1 MNTKSDKEMDTY
13 QTSYAAFP
21 GMTMDEYSFLH
32 HASAGLSQN
41 QMTTF
46 MAVYSSRRKNPTD
59 ILVATLF
66 GFLGLAGVQ
75 RFMTNQIL
83 LGVLFLLSGGFLGI
97 GTLIDAFSYKS
108 IANDYNRHLAY
119 DCYQIAKMNN

>member
-1 MNTKSDKEMDTY
+1 MNAYFD
-13 QTSYAAFP
+13 SYSYSPFA
-21 GMTMDEYSFLH
+21 GMTMDEYSFIH
-32 HASAGLSQN
+32 HASAGLTQN

-46 MAVYSSRRKNPTD
+46 MAVYSSRRKNAND

-66 GFLGLAGVQ
+66 GFLGFAGIQ
-75 RFMTNQIL
+75 RFLTGQIL
-83 LGVLFLLSGGFLGI
+83 LGFVYFFTGGIFLI
-97 GTLIDAFSYKS
+97 GTLVDLFTYKS

>member
-1 MNTKSDKEMDTY
+1 MNTKTDTEMNTY
-13 QTSYAAFP
+13 QNSDAAFP
-21 GMTMDEYSFLH
+21 GMTMDEYSFIH
-32 HASAGLSQN
+32 HASAGLNQN

-46 MAVYSSRRKNPTD
+46 MAVYNSRRKNPTD
-59 ILVATLF
+59 ILAATLL
-66 GFLGLAGVQ
+66 GFLGLAGIQ

-83 LGVLFLLSGGFLGI
+83 LGLLFLLTGGFLGI
-97 GTLIDAFSYKS
+97 GTLIDAISYKS

>member
-1 MNTKSDKEMDTY
+1 METKTDTEMNTY
-13 QTSYAAFP
+13 QNSYEAFP
-21 GMTMDEYSFLH
+21 GMTMDEYSFIH
-32 HASAGLSQN
+32 HASAGLTQN

-46 MAVYSSRRKNPTD
+46 MAVYNSRRKNPTD

-66 GFLGLAGVQ
+66 GFLGLAGIQ

-83 LGVLFLLSGGFLGI
+83 LGLLFLLTGGFLGI
-97 GTLIDAFSYKS
+97 GTLIDAISYKS